1 VTISIQGLYAKASAN
16 PSFAALRGIMSGRPL
31 IYVVAALPLV
41 VVVLLIGVII
51 YVSFRDNLNDGLWG
65 SLTLRHFAALI
76 KDPLIYSALINTI
89 GFTLATIVTAI
100 SIGGAIA
107 WLVERTDLPGKRLV
121 YFLMTIGLLVPT
133 FFMAMGW
140 VFFLHPRIGMF
151 NRWMMDLFELS
162 EAPLS
167 IANVWGMGWVEG
179 LGLASLA
186 FMMTGPIF
194 RALNPSLEEAAT
206 VHGLGR
212 WATFTKVI
220 LPLTWPALLACS
232 IYISVIAFAAFEV
245 PAIIGLGNR
254 IFTFATIV
262 YVKVTPDT
270 GLPNFG
276 FVGAVSVMLIV
287 LAGFLSWWYFRVI
300 RLSHRYGVI
309 QGRGYRPKLIELGNK
324 KWLCW
329 AGLLVYF
336 LLSKVMP
343 LAMMIWA
350 SLLPYFQPFSVD
362 ALSTV
367 SLSNFRAIDWSLVGR
382 GALNTFY
389 IVLWV
394 PTIALIFGLTIS
406 WIVVRSNLR
415 GRFVYDWVA
424 FLPHAVPNLIFA
436 LSAVIFALFILPQE
450 MHIYGTVTIL
460 VIVFVLVRISLVTRV
475 LNGALL
481 QINRELEEAAYV
493 SGIRPLQAM
502 WKIILPL
509 LLPAILN
516 LWIWNALLS
525 YRELTIAAFMVT
537 QENVTLPVVVW
548 SLWHSGSAGQAAAVS
563 IVFVILL
570 LPLVAI
576 YWSMRA
582 SENSENAHRM

>member
-1 VTISIQGLYAKASAN
+1 MTISIQGLYAKASAN

>member
-1 VTISIQGLYAKASAN
+1 MTISIQGLYAKASAN
-16 PSFAALRGIMSGRPL
+16 PSFAALRGFASGRPL

-41 VVVLLIGVII
+41 IVVLLIGVII

-151 NRWMMDLFELS
+151 NRWIMDLFELS

-329 AGLLVYF
+329 GGLLVYF

-350 SLLPYFQPFSVD
+350 SLLPYFQPFSID
-362 ALSTV
+362 ALSTA

-394 PTIALIFGLTIS
+394 PTVALIFGLTIS